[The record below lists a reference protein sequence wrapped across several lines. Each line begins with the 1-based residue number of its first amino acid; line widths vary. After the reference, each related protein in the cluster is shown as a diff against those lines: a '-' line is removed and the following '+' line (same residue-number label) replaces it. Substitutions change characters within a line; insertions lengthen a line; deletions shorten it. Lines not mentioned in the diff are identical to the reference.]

1 MPENKI
7 AQEVAVEVELAE
19 DGEFESLIKVRIMG
33 TERHAC
39 QMVKEAVL
47 LAIQTALGDQE
58 SVIYDDRPAVH

>member
-19 DGEFESLIKVRIMG
+19 DGEFKSLIKVRIMG

-58 SVIYDDRPAVH
+58 SAIYDDRPAVH

>member
-33 TERHAC
+33 KER
-39 QMVKEAVL
+39 Q
-47 LAIQTALGDQE
+47 
-58 SVIYDDRPAVH
+58 PARW